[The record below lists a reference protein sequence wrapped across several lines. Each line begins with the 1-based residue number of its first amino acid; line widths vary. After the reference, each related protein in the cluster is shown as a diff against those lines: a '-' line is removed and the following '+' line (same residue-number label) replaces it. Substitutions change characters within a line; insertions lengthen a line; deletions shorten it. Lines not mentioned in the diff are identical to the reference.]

1 MQATRIMEELA
12 HLKQGT
18 QSVTEYAGEV
28 KRLYRDLH
36 YYHPFQ
42 PVDKND
48 LAIHHKWF
56 ESLVAKLFLDGL
68 NQEFDLRRQLLF
80 AQPMWPSLDD
90 IISSVLEEETRLG
103 HCKEDDL
110 KGGDD
115 NAALS
120 MRPRYVARPFGKSDN
135 SKLYCDHCR
144 RKGHTEDACFER
156 NGFPSWWNKG
166 RQWPGGVQAASK
178 RQANHVTSV
187 QDSLVPDSRD
197 LEEFN
202 SKGRLC
208 EGASYSKGPY
218 KAESTLLATS
228 SQDLGTGRVLG
239 TGTEHDGLYYL
250 DNGSDEVALTSC
262 LSLGGSLIHNN
273 TQSQGEEKEDDSDS
287 CQGDTGDATRTLS
300 HPLQVAES
308 PMHEDPGSLED
319 RRSTSGYCT
328 YVGGNLVSWRSKK
341 QGVVARSTAKAEFR
355 SMAHGICEL
364 LWLKILLTELK
375 LYKCKTLMLYCDNKA
390 AIDIANNPIQHDRT
404 KHVEI
409 DRHFIKEK
417 LDRGVICLPYVTSA
431 SQVADVLTKG
441 LPEKL
446 FNTFL

>member
-228 SQDLGTGRVLG
+228 SQ
-239 TGTEHDGLYYL
+239 
-250 DNGSDEVALTSC
+250 
-262 LSLGGSLIHNN
+262 GGSLIHNN